1 MNARIDQILNAI
13 KNNGGLQDSHSKT
26 GRTFQNGFIAIL
38 KSDSKEIAVL
48 LLKDA
53 VGYSVN
59 SIEIK
64 GGVPSVS
71 TYSVGAVQ
79 MVASATAEEAMKNY
93 NKGEVGNEFSN
104 GTISEIAEFN
114 V

>member
-1 MNARIDQILNAI
+1 MHARIEQILAAI
-13 KNNGGLQDSHSKT
+13 ENNGGLADSHSRT

-38 KSDSKEIAVL
+38 KKGSKEQTVL
-48 LLKDA
+48 LLKNCS
-53 VGYSVN
+53 GYSVN
-59 SIEIK
+59 LVEIVK
-64 GGVPSVS
+64 GVPTLSKW
-71 TYSVGAVQ
+71 SVGTTQ
-79 MVASATAEEAMKNY
+79 MVASAVAEEAMKNY